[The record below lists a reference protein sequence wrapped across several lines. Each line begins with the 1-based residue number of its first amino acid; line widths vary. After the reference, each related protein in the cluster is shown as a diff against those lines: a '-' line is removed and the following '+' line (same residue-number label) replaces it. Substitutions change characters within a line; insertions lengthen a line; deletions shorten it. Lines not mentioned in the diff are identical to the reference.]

1 MINLSE
7 SEMSMN
13 ANLTKY
19 LSDVF
24 RKEVKNNS
32 ALESRENDANLR
44 YLNDRKL
51 NHFLVDGKYTL
62 RLDEII

>member
-1 MINLSE
+1 
-7 SEMSMN
+7 MN

-24 RKEVKNNS
+24 RKEVQDS
-32 ALESRENDANLR
+32 DALESKNKEVQAAT
-44 YLNDRKL
+44 
-51 NHFLVDGKYTL
+51 HIVDKKINQFVIDNRFAL

>member
-1 MINLSE
+1 MDT
-7 SEMSMN
+7 
-13 ANLTKY
+13 NLTKY

-24 RKEVKNNS
+24 RKEVQNNS
-32 ALESRENDANLR
+32 AYEPKQNDATLR

>member
-1 MINLSE
+1 
-7 SEMSMN
+7 MN
-13 ANLTKY
+13 SNLTQY
-19 LSDVF
+19 LSHVF
-24 RKEVKNNS
+24 RKEPQNNS
-32 ALESRENDANLR
+32 SLELKESDVNLR